1 MRLSCKFCTS
11 KEEYLVNKLCLLP
24 CLSAPGSW
32 LPHHCFNIAAITL
45 CATNSL
51 LFLCS
56 SGWQGHNL
64 FYDLLGR
71 VAVLY
76 SSLKD
81 TFNNCSNETP
91 ALKKKKKQDPALA
104 FLLTSMRPW
113 LWQLQRYLFSGQ
125 LCCFCGDPPAPPNSL
140 SHV

>member
-1 MRLSCKFCTS
+1 MNHRDLSLRTIIPGGLRDCFPPS
-11 KEEYLVNKLCLLP
+11 
-24 CLSAPGSW
+24 LSALGSW
-32 LPHHCFNIAAITL
+32 FPHHCFNIAAITL
-45 CATNSL
+45 HATKSL

-81 TFNNCSNETP
+81 TFDNCSNETP
-91 ALKKKKKQDPALA
+91 ALKKKKKK
-104 FLLTSMRPW
+104 TRP
-113 LWQLQRYLFSGQ
+113 SPGI
-125 LCCFCGDPPAPPNSL
+125 PSASI
-140 SHV
+140 

>member
-1 MRLSCKFCTS
+1 MK
-11 KEEYLVNKLCLLP
+11 
-24 CLSAPGSW
+24 
-32 LPHHCFNIAAITL
+32 
-45 CATNSL
+45 SL

-81 TFNNCSNETP
+81 TFDNCSNETP
-91 ALKKKKKQDPALA
+91 ALKKKKKKKKQDPALA
-104 FLLTSMRPW
+104 FLQHQYSHGCANSKDT
-113 LWQLQRYLFSGQ
+113 QLFPGG
-125 LCCFCGDPPAPPNSL
+125 LCCFCGDPPAPKTARVMFKEPPNHAAGSL
-140 SHV
+140 GRKETVRGWNPGGLGFTIKLV